1 MDTVDVTTAARQHSA
16 QCLWVERLLLT
27 NFRNYVSATL
37 TFGPSPVVLVGQN
50 GAGKT
55 NLMEAVSLLA
65 SGHGLRQATYA
76 DLARVGGPGGW
87 SVAATL
93 HAAGGPFGIDQR
105 VNADDSGIWKRRNQ
119 LLLAQATAVIVVA
132 GALWEGDQTRLGH
145 TAWQT
150 VDSLAIAA
158 VSAQALK
165 LAFSRSRPTQTDNPN
180 EWFKGHGHKSF
191 PSGEVTEIA
200 SAITPIVLEYGA
212 EHPVVYALELLPL
225 YDAVARVKA
234 RAHWQSDVL
243 AGFVLGT
250 AVGLYTHSRP
260 SSIFVEVLPH
270 GVSVGWRTRF

>member
-1 MDTVDVTTAARQHSA
+1 MPFHVSIAGRRCALVCAFTVAA
-16 QCLWVERLLLT
+16 
-27 NFRNYVSATL
+27 
-37 TFGPSPVVLVGQN
+37 
-50 GAGKT
+50 
-55 NLMEAVSLLA
+55 LLA
-65 SGHGLRQATYA
+65 PNAI
-76 DLARVGGPGGW
+76 
-87 SVAATL
+87 
-93 HAAGGPFGIDQR
+93 AAGGPFGIDQR

-150 VDSLAIAA
+150 VDSLAIGA

-191 PSGEVTEIA
+191 PSGEVTEMA
-200 SAITPIVLEYGA
+200 SAVTPIVLEYGP
-212 EHPVVYALELLPL
+212 EHPAVYLLELLPL

-250 AVGLYTHSRP
+250 AVGFYAHERRV
-260 SSIFVEVLPH
+260 SIFVEVLPH